1 MDGGGHVGIERAK
14 KSQGESRHCMLL
26 FLQQLLLEQVSAQLF
41 ALLSLSSVGCKFKK
55 NAALSMSLVYI
66 TMMGLLIVSARLSNM
81 KGYVVLFMLGFFWV
95 AAICTFLFQHG
106 LASLTHML
114 FVLVLG

>member
-1 MDGGGHVGIERAK
+1 VKLCKLDCNQWNCGGKCDADSCTAG
-14 KSQGESRHCMLL
+14 
-26 FLQQLLLEQVSAQLF
+26 FN
-41 ALLSLSSVGCKFKK
+41 SVGCKFKK